1 MSKIAILTDSSS
13 YLSEQQITENSI
25 EMLSIPI
32 IWNEKE
38 YRDII
43 DLSFDQFYEKLATEK
58 ELPTTSTPSLGAL
71 EQKLNE
77 LKEAGFDEVI
87 GIFISSGISSFI
99 NNATTYAEQRTDIK
113 FHVFDAHVTCAGQ
126 ANMALLAA
134 KMVKDGHDSKQI
146 IEAMAKLKET
156 THIRLVVDD
165 LKHLART
172 GRLSNAA
179 SFVGGLLNIK
189 PIIAMDV
196 KASGTGELSVIEKE
210 RTYTKAFK
218 RVQQDVA
225 DQIKDVDYTV
235 RGTIID
241 AHDAEKSAEWVNTF
255 KEEFPQMIVDKSII
269 GPVVGVHTGQGAIC
283 IIWAQDWEELANSYN
298 K

>member
-13 YLSEQQITENSI
+13 YLSKQQAKDNNI

-38 YRDII
+38 YRDIV
-43 DLSFDQFYEKLATEK
+43 DLSFNQFYERLSTQK
-58 ELPTTSTPSLGAL
+58 ELPTTSTPSLGSL
-71 EQKLNE
+71 EAKIDE
-77 LKEAGFDEVI
+77 LKAAGFDEII
-87 GIFISSGISSFI
+87 GIFISSGISSFV

-113 FHVFDAHVTCAGQ
+113 FQVFDAHVTCAGL

-134 KMVKDGHDSKQI
+134 KMVRDGHNSDTI
-146 IEAMAKLKET
+146 FEALAKIKET

-210 RTYTKAFK
+210 RTYIKAFK

-225 DQIKDVDYTV
+225 EQIKDVDYTV

-241 AHDAEKSAEWVNTF
+241 AHDAKKSTEWESTF
-255 KEEFPQMIVDKSII
+255 KEDFPKMIVDTSII

-283 IIWAQDWEELANSYN
+283 IIWAQDWEELAESYN